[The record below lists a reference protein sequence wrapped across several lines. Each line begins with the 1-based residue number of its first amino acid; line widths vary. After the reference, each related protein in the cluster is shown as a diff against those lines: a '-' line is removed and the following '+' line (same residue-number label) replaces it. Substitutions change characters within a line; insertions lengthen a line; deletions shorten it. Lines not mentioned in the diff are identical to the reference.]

1 MVNDTL
7 TSNWFMQKKK
17 QDNLILRG
25 RLTKQQAYPII
36 ERYFRSGLMPC
47 DFYRQ
52 EGWSDNQFY
61 SWRKRYMEEHN
72 MLTEEEF
79 EATNF
84 HPIEI
89 SQPNNRPSSK
99 TEEEKLTIKITYPNG
114 VTLRVYSRNTTQL
127 VDLIKLY

>member
-1 MVNDTL
+1 
-7 TSNWFMQKKK
+7 MQKKK
-17 QDNLILRG
+17 QEDLILRG

-36 ERYFRSGLMPC
+36 EKYFRSGLMPC

-72 MLTEEEF
+72 MLTEETF
-79 EATNF
+79 EPANF

-89 SQPNNRPSSK
+89 NP
-99 TEEEKLTIKITYPNG
+99 TEDISTETKEGFSIEIVYPNG
-114 VTLRVYSRNTTQL
+114 VTLRVYSKNTTQL